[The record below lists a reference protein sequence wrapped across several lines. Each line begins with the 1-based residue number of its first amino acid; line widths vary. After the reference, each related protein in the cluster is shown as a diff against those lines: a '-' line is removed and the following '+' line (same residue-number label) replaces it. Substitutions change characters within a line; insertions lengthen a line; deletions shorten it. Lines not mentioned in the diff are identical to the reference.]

1 MTLST
6 RRVVQFSE
14 PHSAEL
20 IEEPV
25 SDLGPDQ
32 VRVQTVMS
40 AVSPGTERLVYQGLA
55 PSGLSADA
63 SIEALS
69 GGLTYPVQYGYAAV
83 GRVVAVG
90 ETVPKNWVGERVFSF
105 QPHTTSFVATPD
117 ELVRLPSSI
126 RLRDAVMIPSLETAA
141 NLVMDGGPVLGERV
155 VVFGQG
161 IVGLL
166 TTALLSRF
174 PVEHVFVV
182 EPVSER
188 RALAI
193 EWGAD
198 HGFDPRGGK
207 DALHEALDI
216 HDAEE
221 TVEVE
226 KNVYQGADL
235 VFELS
240 GVPSVVN
247 DAISTTGYG
256 GRVIIGSWYGDKE
269 APIRLGGRY
278 HRSRIQIKSSQVSSI
293 DPEHRGRWTKGRR
306 MDLVL
311 RVLDSLQPGD
321 LITDEYR
328 LEEAPEA
335 YSQLGRETG
344 APVQPVFLYE

>member
-6 RRVVQFSE
+6 RRVVQFPE

-20 IEEPV
+20 VEEPV
-25 SDLGPDQ
+25 PDLGPNQ
-32 VRVQTVMS
+32 IRAQTVMS
-40 AVSPGTERLVYQGLA
+40 AVSPGTERLVYEGQA

-69 GGLTYPVQYGYAAV
+69 GGLAYPVRYGYAAV

-90 ETVPKNWVGERVFSF
+90 ETVPQDWIGERVFSF
-105 QPHTTSFVATPD
+105 QPHMTSFVATPD
-117 ELVRLPSSI
+117 ELVRLPSST
-126 RLRDAVMIPSLETAA
+126 RVRDAVMIPSLETAA
-141 NLVMDGGPVLGERV
+141 NLVMDGRPTLGERV

-161 IVGLL
+161 IIGLL
-166 TTALLSRF
+166 TTAFLSRF

-182 EPVSER
+182 EPVPER

-198 HGFDPRGGK
+198 QGFDPETEK
-207 DALHEALDI
+207 KALHDALDI
-216 HDAEE
+216 HGIEA
-221 TVEVE
+221 VEVE
-226 KNVYQGADL
+226 NDVYQGADL

-240 GVPSVVN
+240 GVPSAVN
-247 DAISTTGYG
+247 DALSATGYG
-256 GRVIIGSWYGDKE
+256 GRVIIGSWYGEKE

-293 DPEHRGRWTKGRR
+293 DPDHRGRWTKGRR
-306 MDLVL
+306 MNLVL
-311 RVLDSLQPGD
+311 TVLDSLKPGD

-335 YSQLGRETG
+335 YDQLGHVTG
-344 APVQPVFLYE
+344 TPVQPVFLYD